1 MTIDRDRMRKTVAL
15 SLAND
20 GYIDVDRGDGEAYIY
35 GDERGGR
42 QGEIEAITD
51 SLIKW
56 YGADQEAAIAEV
68 LTRRHREGR
77 D

>member
-1 MTIDRDRMRKTVAL
+1 MIDRDRMRKAVAL

-20 GYIDVDRGDGEAYIY
+20 GYIDVDQGDGEAYIY
-35 GDERGGR
+35 GDERAIR
-42 QGEIEAITD
+42 KGEIDAIAD

-56 YGADQEAAIAEV
+56 YGIDQEAAIAEV
-68 LTRRHREGR
+68 LTRRRAEGR